1 MIFLLRRRD
10 YKSTAEKFYN
20 NQEHGLVED
29 LIVKDN
35 EKTKTLKIIS
45 IFSMIILVATIL
57 IGRFTIALLHDQVVK
72 EFDLLG
78 FYLLELAK

>member
-10 YKSTAEKFYN
+10 YESTAEKFYN
-20 NQEHGLVED
+20 NQEYELAED

-57 IGRFTIALLHDQVVK
+57 IGRFTIALLHDQVVI